1 MPCFGRWQP
10 DLSLIRIVHAH
21 AGQVQLTGNRS
32 WVREALCNFVLFGF
46 VCHAVIIRR
55 RFQHHLACELSV
67 KSFREEAA
75 LVGAHPASSAF
86 WDGDQWRHRIACVSA
101 GRETM
106 HLDPQSSSRIT
117 KKFNGRAA
125 AEKWQS
131 RRVGTTSQSSA
142 SRGFFSSFL
151 SASSRKVSAISRSRA
166 LSIGSS
172 TRWARRTHS
181 AAYRRQSTTENGGTK
196 TPDTVR

>member
-46 VCHAVIIRR
+46 VCHAVIIRG

-106 HLDPQSSSRIT
+106 HLDSQSSSRIT

-131 RRVGTTSQSSA
+131 RQLLSLRPRVGL
-142 SRGFFSSFL
+142 FL

-181 AAYRRQSTTENGGTK
+181 AAYRR
-196 TPDTVR
+196 